1 MATIRELRTKFE
13 GTAKGL
19 KSTIQ
24 GVRKDLSSI
33 GTESEKATKKA
44 NRSFDEFQKNINNV
58 DTSLKKL
65 DKMDGFKRLQSSIK
79 NARDEVQ
86 KYGKISETTLKSLQK
101 NIAASETRFDKMGDS
116 QRENFRDVE
125 AAINETKR
133 ELNTLAAEGVISMKV
148 LGAAANDAAD
158 EIDDIGNNNGFGDLT
173 DDVAD
178 LNGELGDT
186 KVRLKDTNRELE
198 GTESGMDKLR
208 GVVLDTNI
216 VVRALR
222 MSLVALVPAAVP
234 VFATLTTSAMGFVSS
249 LGAGVAGLGGFA
261 AVAIPSLTS
270 VFEATEELEKAQEK
284 YNEAATDEERDK
296 ALEEL
301 NQIYA
306 GLTEGQL
313 KAVKALQEFKDNFA
327 DFRKQYD
334 DPVANIFAK
343 SLDTVMNLLQMF
355 SPVID
360 STIEGINNLMSGFD
374 RSLQTK
380 DIESFFG
387 FLSSRAGPSIEAF
400 GQSFGYVLRGVLN
413 LMTAFAPQGQAME
426 QGLLNLT
433 ERFSEWTSNLQYTK
447 GFQEFLDYSAATAPL
462 VLGLFSNLWDI
473 LVNVSKLLAPVGHGM
488 LIVLNYVTAG
498 LSKLTEFAN
507 NVKNVLASLLSDNK
521 AEGASILA
529 QMGFDDKTIQMF
541 IRAAQLIEIN
551 INRIRTAV
559 ASMFSDDKGA
569 AKDLLQQL
577 GLSDEAINS
586 ILYMADLI
594 RSAISNIPA
603 AFDVAVA
610 LGKTAVNNF
619 MRIFDTIYPYIAP
632 LLSEIVSFVGG
643 IVAQIV
649 DFWKSDGQ
657 QIIEA
662 AKNAFNFILSIV
674 KFVMPAVM
682 AVINTV
688 WGSIKNIIQGGL
700 NVIKGAIQLFT
711 GIFTGDFSK
720 MWEGIKNIFFGAI
733 ELIWGW
739 INLTFI
745 GRILKGVKLL
755 FTGFK
760 TAALAGW
767 AAIKNLFSGNLGAI
781 VGNLSTAWTT
791 AWNAT
796 KTAFTSI
803 WTFLRDTFN
812 TLKALFT
819 GTFNFFKTVLTTSWN
834 AIWNTTKTVF
844 NGIWNFLKGIFNFL
858 RNTFNTAFNAYF
870 RLVTTIWTRIW
881 NTTKTV
887 FNEIWNFLKS
897 IFNFLKTTFTTAFN
911 TYFRLVNT
919 IWNRIWSVTK
929 SVFQSVWNFL
939 KGIFNTVRDFISGRV
954 SSIYNSVKGA
964 WDNIYSKT
972 KSAFKNVYNTVK
984 DWFGKIVD
992 RAKEL
997 PGKIGDGIGKMK
1009 DKVTGGIK
1017 KVINSMTDILGKGVN
1032 GVIGG
1037 VNWVLEKLHV
1047 PEDKWVD
1054 TWDVPK
1060 YAKGTKGHPGGPAI
1074 VGDGRG
1080 SNAGQELIQTPDG
1093 KVALTPDTDTL
1104 MNLPKGSTVV
1114 SAKETRKLLD
1124 EIPAYANG
1132 ISGKISGAISG
1143 IAKKGKGLYEVGKEK
1158 LSSFKDTASST
1169 ASAVKE
1175 GVKKGAKKIKDVAFN
1190 IWDYATNP
1198 GKLLKLA
1205 MKTLGFEI
1213 PTIPKPFGEAG
1224 KEAFSL
1230 ATKGA
1235 HDFIRKKFDDF
1246 GSFDSNAPGNVKGWI
1261 SAAISRTGVPTSWLG
1276 PLTTIAMKESGGRT
1290 GPSTINNWDINAKR
1304 GTPSMG
1310 LMQTIRPTFEAFK
1323 AKGWNDIMNP
1333 MHNAAAA
1340 INYIKSRYGNVHNVP
1355 GIRALREGRK
1365 YVGYADGGIVD
1376 TAQLAWI
1383 AEGGWAESIISHDPA
1398 KRARS
1403 QALWEETGYNLG
1415 FFDDYIPNLKDIVDM
1430 SGLERLGQQQVTL
1443 LMQLLDKDSDLY
1455 VDGKKLG
1462 KLIEKY
1468 VTEQQNRKKGRGGR
1482 FAT

>member
-44 NRSFDEFQKNINNV
+44 NRSFDEFEKNINKV

-79 NARDEVQ
+79 NARNEVQ

-101 NIAASETRFDKMGDS
+101 NIAASEARFDRMGDS

-186 KVRLKDTNRELE
+186 KVRLKDTNQELE

-261 AVAIPSLTS
+261 AVAIPTLTT
-270 VFEATEELEKAQEK
+270 VFEATDELQKAQEK

-343 SLDTVMNLLQMF
+343 SLETVMNLLQMF

-400 GQSFGYVLRGVLN
+400 GQSFGYVLRGIFN
-413 LMTAFAPQGQAME
+413 LMTAFSQQGQSME
-426 QGLLNLT
+426 QGLLNLSK
-433 ERFSEWTSNLQYTK
+433 RFSEWTSNLQYTK
-447 GFQEFLDYSAATAPL
+447 GFQEFLDYSATTAPL

-473 LVNVSKLLAPVGHGM
+473 LVNVSKLLAPVGQGM
-488 LIVLNYVTAG
+488 LIVLNYATAG
-498 LSKLTEFAN
+498 ISKLTEFAN

-551 INRIRTAV
+551 INRIRTAI

-577 GLSDEAINS
+577 GFNETAINS

-594 RSAISNIPA
+594 RSAVKRIPEAFSFMVDA
-603 AFDVAVA
+603 AKGYINGFMRVFDVV
-610 LGKTAVNNF
+610 
-619 MRIFDTIYPYIAP
+619 YPYIQP
-632 LLSEIVSFVGG
+632 LLNDVVTFIGNIVGQIVSFW
-643 IVAQIV
+643 Q
-649 DFWKSDGQ
+649 SDGQ
-657 QIIEA
+657 QIMDA
-662 AKNAFNFILSIV
+662 VKNAFDFIVGVI
-674 KFVMPAVM
+674 KFAMPLVM
-682 AVINTV
+682 AIINTV
-688 WGSIKNIIQGGL
+688 WGSIKNIIQGAV
-700 NVIKGAIQLFT
+700 NVIKGIIQVFT
-711 GIFTGDFSK
+711 GIFTGDFKK

-781 VGNLSTAWTT
+781 IGNLRTAWTT

-803 WTFLRDTFN
+803 WNFLKATFN

-887 FNEIWNFLKS
+887 FNGIWNFLKG

-964 WDNIYSKT
+964 WDNIYNRT
-972 KSAFKNVYNTVK
+972 KSIFKNVYNTVK
-984 DWFGKIVD
+984 DWFNKIVD

-997 PGKIGDGIGKMK
+997 PGKIGDGIKNMAS
-1009 DKVTGGIK
+1009 KVKSGITS
-1017 KVINSMTDILGKGVN
+1017 VINTMASILGKGIN

-1037 VNWVLEKLHV
+1037 VNWVLGKIGVDSKV
-1047 PEDKWVD
+1047 PEWE
-1054 TWDVPK
+1054 VPQYK
-1060 YAKGTKGHPGGPAI
+1060 RGTKPGGHPGGPAI
-1074 VGDGRG
+1074 VGDGG
-1080 SNAGQELIQTPDG
+1080 KQELIETPDG
-1093 KVALTPDTDTL
+1093 RSFLSPDTDTL
-1104 MNLPKGSTVV
+1104 VNMPKGTKVYSGNVTEDIMGMFPAYKFGDKLR
-1114 SAKETRKLLD
+1114 SAKDWVGDKVGSATSAAKRGASWVWDKTKQVAGKAKDIALDVWDYASNPSKLLD
-1124 EIPAYANG
+1124 KA
-1132 ISGKISGAISG
+1132 
-1143 IAKKGKGLYEVGKEK
+1143 LD
-1158 LSSFKDTASST
+1158 LL
-1169 ASAVKE
+1169 
-1175 GVKKGAKKIKDVAFN
+1175 GVKKPSFDGILGNMVSGFWNKIKSGASSF
-1190 IWDYATNP
+1190 I
-1198 GKLLKLA
+1198 
-1205 MKTLGFEI
+1205 
-1213 PTIPKPFGEAG
+1213 
-1224 KEAFSL
+1224 
-1230 ATKGA
+1230 KG
-1235 HDFIRKKFDDF
+1235 KFDDF
-1246 GSFDSNAPGNVKGWI
+1246 GSFDSSAPGNVKGWI

-1310 LMQTIRPTFEAFK
+1310 LMQTIRPTFDAFK
-1323 AKGWNDIMNP
+1323 VDGWNNIMNP
-1333 MHNAAAA
+1333 IHNAAAA
-1340 INYIKSRYGNVHNVP
+1340 INYIKSRYGNVYNVP
-1355 GIRALREGRK
+1355 GIKALREGRK

-1398 KRARS
+1398 KRPS
-1403 QALWEETGYNLG
+1403 QRAIWEQTGRELG
-1415 FFDDYIPNLKDIVDM
+1415 FFQGGQNNQEIIDLLLRIANATE
-1430 SGLERLGQQQVTL
+1430 GERAIL
-1443 LMQLLDKDSDLY
+1443 LNDE
-1455 VDGKKLG
+1455 KLG
-1462 KLIEKY
+1462 EFVKDTIDQANGENYAVSKFKL
-1468 VTEQQNRKKGRGGR
+1468 
-1482 FAT
+1482 